1 MRIYAWLSLMPI
13 VTPSAHWAPDWRPW
27 PDCFVLSRVIV
38 VGSKTR
44 PDTIR
49 SGVKMPQLD
58 RVLESVLYTADMQR
72 ARAFFENVLELQ
84 PLTTGDRMTA
94 YALGP
99 SMLLLFQHGATDET
113 VHLPKH
119 MGTIPPHDGQGRQH
133 LALAIGTDELDVWTQ
148 HLAQHQVAV

>member
-1 MRIYAWLSLMPI
+1 
-13 VTPSAHWAPDWRPW
+13 
-27 PDCFVLSRVIV
+27 
-38 VGSKTR
+38 
-44 PDTIR
+44 
-49 SGVKMPQLD
+49 MPQLD

-99 SMLLLFQHGATDET
+99 SMLLLFQQGATDET

-148 HLAQHQVAV
+148 HLAQHQVAVEGRTHWPRGGESIYFRDPDEHLLELATPGIWPLH